1 MKSVNA
7 SLSVHYLMGKAADSQ
22 PNRATMR
29 ESSFSGMKVYR
40 DFTSIAQVLL
50 LATAF
55 TGNLLMACCM
65 WRKALR
71 SRSASCC
78 FLMGLASAG
87 LGASLASI
95 PSNILSHG
103 APPCCLWMG
112 SPEACTVI
120 RFAQRF
126 FGSMVMLCL
135 GLLALD
141 RYYSILNPL
150 EGYLTS
156 SRARDLLIY
165 TCVHA
170 SVASTPVFTMDNTAD
185 LFSAAY
191 CGSAH
196 SYTQTELIYA
206 VAYDLSTIV
215 FPITVALTCM
225 FLLRC
230 AFNGNKKEKCTSE
243 LISLRK
249 LHSSLSLP
257 FVLEN
262 EQEIYVML
270 GVILLIF
277 VPCSLPY
284 FISEAWRVLAPAYPG
299 LPECLKLTAAWLPKL
314 ILLAIPLAYASV
326 NSNIRQ
332 HILTPLENYRQCYS
346 RRNTVDV
353 THGTELLSKEYLGS
367 QPQFLETFCC
377 GKLEK
382 DKGLERMTSLLQQDD
397 NIGNEQREMI
407 AAYND
412 TLIVD
417 REATTFDMSLLQHHN
432 GELLPGTI
440 DEEPLSNKGLLAFGP
455 FELPPQWRLENQ
467 SSKKRLLPPLGDTPE
482 ELIQCEDR
490 EACCRCEGG
499 LSRSNKVRNAA
510 ELNL

>member
-1 MKSVNA
+1 YGGGGGWDVS
-7 SLSVHYLMGKAADSQ
+7 
-22 PNRATMR
+22 PPTPR
-29 ESSFSGMKVYR
+29 ESSKAPSSGQLTR
-40 DFTSIAQVLL
+40 
-50 LATAF
+50 
-55 TGNLLMACCM
+55 NLLMACCT
-65 WRKALR
+65 WRKSLR

-87 LGASLASI
+87 LGVSLASI

-103 APPCCLWMG
+103 APPCCPWMG

-141 RYYSILNPL
+141 RYYSILYPL
-150 EGYLTS
+150 EVYLTS

-165 TCVHA
+165 TCIHA

-191 CGSAH
+191 CRSTH
-196 SYTQTELIYA
+196 NYSQSELIYA

-230 AFNGNKKEKCTSE
+230 VLSGDKKEKSTPE

-249 LHSSLSLP
+249 LHGSQSLP
-257 FVLEN
+257 FVLNN
-262 EQEIYVML
+262 EHEIYVML
-270 GVILLIF
+270 GIILLVF
-277 VPCSLPY
+277 LPCSVPY
-284 FISEAWRVLAPAYPG
+284 FISEAWCVLAPAYPG
-299 LPECLKLTAAWLPKL
+299 LPECLKLTVAWLPKL
-314 ILLAIPLAYASV
+314 ILFAIPLAYASV
-326 NSNIRQ
+326 NLNIRQ
-332 HILTPLENYRQCYS
+332 HILTPLENYQQWCR

-353 THGTELLSKEYLGS
+353 TRTAPLSKEYLGS
-367 QPQFLETFCC
+367 QPQFLEMFCS
-377 GKLEK
+377 KPEK

-397 NIGNEQREMI
+397 NIGNERREII
-407 AAYND
+407 AAYNNS
-412 TLIVD
+412 LIVD
-417 REATTFDMSLLQHHN
+417 RDATTLDMSLLQHHN
-432 GELLPGTI
+432 GEILPGTI
-440 DEEPLSNKGLLAFGP
+440 DEELLSNKGLLAFGP
-455 FELPPQWRLENQ
+455 FELPSQWRPENR

-482 ELIQCEDR
+482 ELIQCEER

-510 ELNL
+510 ELIL